1 MHVSQIL
8 SGEVTIGGQTG
19 HRQNRAHQS
28 SKVDGY
34 FHNCDHTN
42 CLSALLAN
50 MTDAAAVSFDL
61 PLHAAVLAND
71 ASAVRRILEE
81 AKVDPNLEDA
91 NGVTAL
97 IEACIAGYNDLVEIL
112 ITEGKCPAHPPGEF
126 RHSPIRGAAVAGQA
140 STMKLLLDLGADP
153 NALSDGNRTA
163 LMGACFLRK
172 TVEGDHSSI
181 SAECV
186 KVLLDDDRT
195 DPTVSNSFGET
206 ALDLAKIRGYAESV
220 ELVEA
225 AVKKFKMLRRF
236 DEK

>member
-1 MHVSQIL
+1 
-8 SGEVTIGGQTG
+8 
-19 HRQNRAHQS
+19 
-28 SKVDGY
+28 
-34 FHNCDHTN
+34 
-42 CLSALLAN
+42 
-50 MTDAAAVSFDL
+50 MTDAAAVSSDL

-71 ASAVRRILEE
+71 ASAVRKTLEE
-81 AKVDPNLEDA
+81 RKVDPNLEDD

-126 RHSPIRGAAVAGQA
+126 RHSPIRGSAVAGQA
-140 STMKLLLDLGADP
+140 STMKLLLELGADP

-195 DPTVSNSFGET
+195 DPTISNSFGET

-220 ELVEA
+220 GLVEA
-225 AVKKFKMLRRF
+225 AVKKFN
-236 DEK
+236 EKI